1 MRWRSSAR
9 GSASPGAGRRWRPDR
24 VPDMLLVVDVGNT
37 QTHFGVFRAG
47 EETVGEH
54 WRFATV
60 RDSTGDELG
69 AALSNL
75 LELRGLSFADVESSI
90 VSSTVPQLS
99 AQWTQMA
106 ERYLGH
112 EMLVVGP
119 AVKIG
124 MPIRMDNPHEVG
136 ADRLV
141 NSVAAYDRVK
151 DTCVVVDF
159 GTAITY
165 DAVSA
170 AGEYLGGIITPGAE
184 ISIDALYEHAAKLP
198 KVEIAEP
205 RALIG
210 KSTVEAI
217 RSGIAFG
224 FAGQVE
230 GIVRRLR
237 DELGEQTMAIAT
249 GGLARVVVPFIRET
263 IDEVDDLLTLV
274 GLRLIWERN
283 QE

>member
-1 MRWRSSAR
+1 
-9 GSASPGAGRRWRPDR
+9 
-24 VPDMLLVVDVGNT
+24 MLLVVDVGNT
-37 QTHFGVFRAG
+37 QTHFGVYRHG
-47 EETVGEH
+47 ETAIAEH

-60 RDSTGDELG
+60 RESTRDELG

-75 LELRGLSFADVESSI
+75 LALRGLGFADIAASI

-99 AQWTQMA
+99 EQWTEMA
-106 ERYLGH
+106 EQYLGH

-119 AVKIG
+119 TIRTG
-124 MPIRMDNPHEVG
+124 MPIRMDNPREVG

-141 NSVAAYDRVK
+141 NAVAAYERVRG
-151 DTCVVVDF
+151 TCVIVDF

-165 DAVSA
+165 DVVSA
-170 AGEYLGGIITPGAE
+170 SGEYLGGIITPGAE
-184 ISIDALYEHAAKLP
+184 ISIDALYEKAAKLP
-198 KVEIAEP
+198 KVELAQP

-217 RSGIAFG
+217 RSGIVFG
-224 FAGQVE
+224 FAGQVD

-237 DELGEQTMAIAT
+237 DELGPETAVLAT
-249 GGLARVVVPFIRET
+249 GGLARALVPAVRET
-263 IDEVDDLLTLV
+263 IDEVDELLTLT

-283 QE
+283 APE